1 MAIVPTHREGRGLN
15 PVRSAQPPYPPVRL
29 TTVHVPDN
37 RPVNFFQVLRR
48 RKWQLLG
55 CLLLGALV
63 GALAV
68 WRRPYV
74 YQARTLLEL
83 EDLNQNVLNSRDVN
97 PSATLDNSSETYINT
112 EAQILQ
118 SGPVFERVA
127 KKLNEDPADGPWDP
141 PITAQEIARNVRVR
155 THETDRVLEVSVD
168 STDPRRAAAIANS
181 MTSEFVKQDLDSRVE
196 AGRQTSAWLAQQTNE
211 LGNKLRK
218 SEEELRNFTVKENL
232 LVDSADGRVVE
243 TGLRQAQDELAT
255 AQADRIA
262 KQAALEGLNQ
272 AEGVN
277 QGADSQSGLLGDPTL
292 QQYEVELTTL
302 RKQLA
307 DLEATYTPD
316 YYKIPPVRAQIA
328 AVEQAYNR
336 QRKAVLD
343 QKTKDYRAAELREK
357 MLQSRYDTQFKATA
371 NETADMVQYDALKN
385 AVDLNRNIYSEML
398 QKAKSWSV
406 ASAMQTSNVRVVE
419 PASVPLFPSRP
430 NKPLITALTSI
441 GFLFVGIVWALSHA
455 ANDRSIQEPG
465 EAQHFMRS
473 PELGVIP
480 SANSKPSL
488 YGYARRRL
496 WRPDTSPLEL
506 AAWDQNL
513 SLIAESFRSTTASLL
528 LPAKQL
534 GVILVTSLNP
544 SDGKTTVASNL
555 AIALACSSRRILLI
569 DADRKRGKLHTFYQR
584 LNDRGLS
591 DLLDVDSSHDV
602 AELIQDTPIP
612 NLYIL
617 PRGNSTPATGDRLY
631 SATMASIISQC
642 RRSFDLVVIDTP
654 PVMLLPDARIL
665 GRLSDG
671 VVLVLRAGRVRSD
684 RIVAAEQRLR
694 RDGIPVIGTILN
706 DWNPK
711 TEGYAG
717 YSPRYQ

>member
-1 MAIVPTHREGRGLN
+1 MAMVPTQRERHESNVLR
-15 PVRSAQPPYPPVRL
+15 PRQTSYPPVRL
-29 TTVHVPDN
+29 TTVQMPAN
-37 RPVNFFQVLRR
+37 RPVNFFQVLRT
-48 RKWQLLG
+48 RKWQLFG
-55 CLLLGALV
+55 CIVLGALV

-97 PSATLDNSSETYINT
+97 PKATLDNSSETYINT

-118 SGPVFERVA
+118 SQPVFERVA
-127 KKLNEDPADGPWDP
+127 KKLNDDPAGPWDP
-141 PITAQEIARNVRVR
+141 PVTAQEVARGVRVR
-155 THETDRVLEVSVD
+155 THETDRILEVSVD

-181 MTSEFVKQDLDSRVE
+181 MTSEFVKQDLESRVE
-196 AGRQTSAWLAQQTNE
+196 AGRQTSAWLAQQLDE
-211 LGNKLRK
+211 LGNKLRR
-218 SEEELRNFTVKENL
+218 SEEELRNFTTKENL
-232 LVDSADGRVVE
+232 LVDSSDGRVVE
-243 TGLRQAQDELAT
+243 TGLRQAQDELAR

-262 KQAALEGLNQ
+262 KQAALEGLDQ
-272 AEGVN
+272 AS
-277 QGADSQSGLLGDPTL
+277 DSQSTLLGDPTL

-307 DLEATYTPD
+307 DLQAAYTDD
-316 YYKIPPVRAQIA
+316 YYKIPPLKAQIA
-328 AVEQAYNR
+328 TVEHAYDQ

-343 QKTKDYRAAELREK
+343 QKTKDYRAAELREQ

-371 NETADMVQYDALKN
+371 NETADMVQYDALKS
-385 AVDLNRNIYSEML
+385 AVDLNRNIYSEMV

-419 PASVPLFPSRP
+419 AASIPEFPSRP
-430 NKPLITALTSI
+430 NKPLITALTSM
-441 GFLFVGIVWALSHA
+441 GFLFVGIVWALSRA

-465 EAQHFMRS
+465 EAQYFLRS

-480 SANSKPSL
+480 SANTKSNG
-488 YGYARRRL
+488 YGYTRRRL
-496 WRPDTSPLEL
+496 WRPSGSRLEL
-506 AAWDQNL
+506 AAWDQNM

-528 LPAKQL
+528 LPSKRL

-555 AIALACSSRRILLI
+555 AIALACSSRRVLLI
-569 DADRKRGKLHTFYQR
+569 DADRKRGKLHTVYQR
-584 LNDRGLS
+584 LNERGLS
-591 DLLDVDSSHDV
+591 DLLAADPPLNVT
-602 AELIQDTPIP
+602 ELIQDTPVP

-617 PRGNSTPATGDRLY
+617 PRGNAMPATGDRLY
-631 SATMASIISQC
+631 SDTMASIISQC
-642 RRSFDLVVIDTP
+642 RGAYDLVIVDTP
-654 PVMLLPDARIL
+654 PVMLLPDARII

-711 TEGYAG
+711 ADGYGG
-717 YSPRYQ
+717 YPPRYQ